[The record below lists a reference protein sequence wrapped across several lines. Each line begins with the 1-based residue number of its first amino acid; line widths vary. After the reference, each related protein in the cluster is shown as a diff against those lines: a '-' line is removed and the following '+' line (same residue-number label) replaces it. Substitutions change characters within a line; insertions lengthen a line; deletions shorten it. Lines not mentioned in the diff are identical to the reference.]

1 MYVGM
6 YELIL
11 NKISWGMYAFVEFND
26 PTDPEQRR
34 GASFK
39 HFRRLEQFQGIAF
52 LEVYRAVYFDA
63 IIALSH
69 KPSVKLLHIKTS

>member
-1 MYVGM
+1 M

-11 NKISWGMYAFVEFND
+11 NKTSWGMYAFVEFND

-39 HFRRLEQFQGIAF
+39 HFRRLEQFKGIAF
-52 LEVYRAVYFDA
+52 LEVYRAVYFDG
-63 IIALSH
+63 IIALSN
-69 KPSVKLLHIKTS
+69 KPSVKSSQISTM